1 MKPRIYL
8 YPDGGSYSIEELEQK
23 LGFKHL
29 PQNIFEGQEEIYR
42 RGLQAEV
49 DLKQKE
55 LGKRYIDRIESAYL
69 PEVSIH
75 DLGKKV
81 GYGLFAEEGIPNGA
95 YVGEYTGLVR
105 KNDRRYCAPMNN
117 YCYEYPVLD
126 EIERSHVIDAT
137 DGNLTRFINHSF
149 EPNLKPVHVYHEGY
163 FHLIFLAIKEIEKGD
178 QLCYN
183 YGKQYW
189 YVRQPPETL

>member
-1 MKPRIYL
+1 MEPRIYL

-81 GYGLFAEEGIPNGA
+81 GYGLFAEERISDGS

-163 FHLIFLAIKEIEKGD
+163 FHLIFLAIKEIKKGD